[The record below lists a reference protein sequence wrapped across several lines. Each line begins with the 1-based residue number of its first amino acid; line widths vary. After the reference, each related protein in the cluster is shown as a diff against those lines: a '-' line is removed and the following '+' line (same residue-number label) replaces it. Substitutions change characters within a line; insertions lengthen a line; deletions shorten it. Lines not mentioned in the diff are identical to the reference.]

1 MVKSSAVKYHSV
13 VIIFAILLGLLFRF
27 FPQLDIEFS
36 ALFYNQ
42 EEGFFLDMNPIVK
55 VLHKLVPI
63 ISFIFVVIAGFL
75 SFKTLVHKRSIH
87 PKHYIKIIYVTLV
100 CLLGPGFI
108 VHNIIKDNINRARP
122 NEIVEFGGEKKFSAA
137 FQVSDQCE
145 KNCSFVSGHAS
156 VGFMF
161 FSLAFL
167 LSGRQRSIMM
177 GGSVALGLIIGL
189 ARIMEGDHFL
199 SDVIFAG
206 FVVYLTAY
214 YLEMLLKP
222 NSINSR

>member
-1 MVKSSAVKYHSV
+1 MVKTSAKKHQLT
-13 VIIFAILLGLLFRF
+13 VIIFAALLGMLFRF
-27 FPQLDIEFS
+27 YPQLDIGFS
-36 ALFYNQ
+36 SLFYNS

-55 VLHKLVPI
+55 ILHKSVPI
-63 ISFIFVVIAGFL
+63 ISFIFVLVAGFL
-75 SFKTLVHKRSIH
+75 GCRTLLHRRSLH
-87 PKHYIKIIYVTLV
+87 PKHYMKIIYVTLV
-100 CLLGPGFI
+100 CLIGPGLI
-108 VHNIIKDNINRARP
+108 VHNVIKDNINRARP

-145 KNCSFVSGHAS
+145 RNCSFVSGHAS

-161 FSLAFL
+161 FALAFL
-167 LSGRQRSIMM
+167 LHGRQRSIMM
-177 GGSVALGLIIGL
+177 AISVALGLIVGL

-222 NSINSR
+222 NSISSR